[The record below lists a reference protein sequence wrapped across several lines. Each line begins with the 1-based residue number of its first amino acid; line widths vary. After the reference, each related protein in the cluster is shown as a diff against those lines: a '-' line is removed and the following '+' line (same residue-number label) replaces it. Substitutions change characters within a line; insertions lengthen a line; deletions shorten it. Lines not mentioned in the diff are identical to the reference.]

1 MVHMIKNN
9 QRGFMLLNVVFLT
22 LIVSIGA
29 QILLNANVKV
39 QQRNSTLHLTA
50 INLANEQF
58 AEIESCASAGTLD
71 AGNFLIRNLNEYK
84 DDLKSFNGISA
95 EKIEDGT
102 AVPIEFDVSADIDD
116 YSVGTK
122 KVTVTVRWTVGGAEK
137 SIVAEKIIRA
147 ANSIADD

>member
-1 MVHMIKNN
+1 MNN
-9 QRGFMLLNVVFLT
+9 QRGFMLLSVVFLT

-39 QQRNSTLHLTA
+39 QQRNSTLYLTA

-58 AEIESCASAGTLD
+58 AEIESHAINGKALETNFM
-71 AGNFLIRNLNEYK
+71 GNHN
-84 DDLKSFNGISA
+84 DLKSFNGIST

-102 AVPIEFDVSADIDD
+102 AVPIEFDVETSYENFSENLIKA
-116 YSVGTK
+116 
-122 KVTVTVRWTVGGAEK
+122 KVTVKWTVGGAEK
-137 SIVAEKIIRA
+137 SVVSEKIIRA